1 MATALHLR
9 GQVESSGRSRQSIN
23 EREGYLVDMLAA
35 IILGVAAALLGL
47 GLGLAVERRRQ
58 ARLKMGAEE
67 QGKRI
72 IREAEREAEA
82 LRREADLE
90 VKDKMLQARTEFE
103 QETRTR
109 REELQ
114 SLEKRLNQRE
124 EILDRKLEA
133 LDRRDGEMAGREQA
147 LNSRVQAVAGE
158 EQRWGKLVEE
168 ARQTLERVAGLTAE
182 EAKAQLVGA
191 LEEEAKLHAASRIKR
206 IEDEAN
212 ETGDERAKQIIGR
225 AVCRVA
231 SEYIAEAAVS
241 VVDLPS
247 DDMKGRIIGR
257 EGRNI
262 RALEKATGIDIIVDD
277 TPETIILS
285 GFDSIRR
292 EVARI
297 AIQRLIQDGRIHPA
311 RIEETVEKVG
321 KEIEKDIREAGE
333 QACFELGITGLHPEL
348 VRMVGRLKYRYSY
361 SQNQLAHTKE
371 VASLSGILA
380 AELKLDARA
389 VKRAALLHDIGK
401 AADQGSETS
410 HALLSAELA
419 KKYNEDPKVVN
430 IVAAHHEEVAP
441 TCPEAVILQA
451 ADTLS
456 AARPGARREIMETY
470 VKRLAKLEE
479 IATSFKGVEKC
490 FAIQAGREVRVVVES
505 EQVNDQAAYTMA
517 REIAKRIED
526 EMEYP
531 GQIKVT
537 VIRETRAVEYAR

>member
-1 MATALHLR
+1 MEIWVTIVVALGMVVVGL
-9 GQVESSGRSRQSIN
+9 VAGRTLERQRKN
-23 EREGYLVDMLAA
+23 
-35 IILGVAAALLGL
+35 
-47 GLGLAVERRRQ
+47 
-58 ARLKMGAEE
+58 RLKQDAEE
-67 QGKRI
+67 EAKRI
-72 IREAEREAEA
+72 IRDTEREVES
-82 LRREADLE
+82 RRKEADLE
-90 VKDKMLQARTEFE
+90 IKDKALRARTEFE
-103 QETRTR
+103 QEFHTR
-109 REELQ
+109 REETQ
-114 SLEKRLNQRE
+114 SFEKRLNQRE
-124 EILDRKLEA
+124 EILDRKLE
-133 LDRRDGEMAGREQA
+133 LMDRREREMTAREQELHTRDQAVSKQEAHWQQLVAEAGRKLEQ
-147 LNSRVQAVAGE
+147 L
-158 EQRWGKLVEE
+158 
-168 ARQTLERVAGLTAE
+168 AGLTAE
-182 EAKAQLVGA
+182 EAKDQLLRA
-191 LEEEAKLHAASRIKR
+191 LEEEAKLHAAAHIKR
-206 IEDEAN
+206 IEDTAT
-212 ETGDERAKQIIGR
+212 ETGEDRAKQIIGR
-225 AVCRVA
+225 AICRIA
-231 SEYIAEAAVS
+231 SEYVAEAAVS

-292 EVARI
+292 EVARV

-311 RIEETVEKVG
+311 RIEETVEKVA
-321 KEIEKDIREAGE
+321 KEVEKDIREAGE

-348 VRMVGRLKYRYSY
+348 VRMVGRLKFRYSY

-371 VASLSGILA
+371 VTSLAGLLA
-380 AELKLDARA
+380 AELKLDVKA

-419 KKYNEDPKVVN
+419 KKYNEDARVVN
-430 IVAAHHEEVAP
+430 IIAAHHEEVAP
-441 TCPEAVILQA
+441 QYAEAVLLQA

-470 VKRLAKLEE
+470 VRRLAKLEE

-490 FAIQAGREVRVVVES
+490 FAIQAGREIRVVVGS
-505 EQVNDQAAYTMA
+505 EQISDQAAYVMA
-517 REIAKRIED
+517 RDIAKRIED

>member
-1 MATALHLR
+1 MMIL
-9 GQVESSGRSRQSIN
+9 
-23 EREGYLVDMLAA
+23 
-35 IILGVAAALLGL
+35 LGVAAALLGL
-47 GLGLAVERRRQ
+47 GLGLAMEKRRQ
-58 ARLKMGAEE
+58 ARLKLDAED
-67 QGKRI
+67 QAKRI
-72 IREAEREAEA
+72 VREAEREAEA
-82 LRREADLE
+82 CKREADLE
-90 VKDKMLQARTEFE
+90 VKDKMLQARTVFE
-103 QETRTR
+103 QETRAR

-114 SLEKRLNQRE
+114 GLDKRLNQRE
-124 EILDRKLEA
+124 EILDRKLEG
-133 LDRRDGEMAGREQA
+133 LDRRDREMGTQEQELKA
-147 LNSRVQAVAGE
+147 RVQAVV
-158 EQRWGKLVEE
+158 EQESNWNKLVEE
-168 ARQTLERVAGLTAE
+168 AKRKLEYVAGLTAE
-182 EAKAQLVGA
+182 EAKAQLMQA
-191 LEEEAKLHAASRIKR
+191 LEEEAKLHAAARIKR

-212 ETGDERAKQIIGR
+212 ELADERAKQIIGR
-225 AVCRVA
+225 VVCRIA
-231 SEYIAEAAVS
+231 SEYVAEAAVS

-285 GFDSIRR
+285 GFDSVRR
-292 EVARI
+292 EIARV

-311 RIEETVEKVG
+311 RIEETVEKVS

-333 QACFELGITGLHPEL
+333 QTCFELGITGLHPEL
-348 VRMVGRLKYRYSY
+348 TRMVGRLKYRYSY

-371 VASLSGILA
+371 VAALAGLLA
-380 AELKLDARA
+380 AELKMDIKA

-419 KKYNEDPKVVN
+419 KKYNEDPKVIN
-430 IVAAHHEEVAP
+430 IIAAHHEEVAP
-441 TCPEAVILQA
+441 TCPEAVLLQA

-479 IATSFKGVEKC
+479 IAISFKGVEKC
-490 FAIQAGREVRVVVES
+490 FAIQAGREIRVVVES
-505 EQVNDQAAYTMA
+505 EQINDQAAYIMA
-517 REIAKRIED
+517 RDIAKRIED

>member
-1 MATALHLR
+1 MTI
-9 GQVESSGRSRQSIN
+9 G
-23 EREGYLVDMLAA
+23 
-35 IILGVAAALLGL
+35 LGVLMVLAGL
-47 GLGLAVERRRQ
+47 GIGWMLQRQ
-58 ARLKMGAEE
+58 HQSRLRQEAEE
-67 QGKRI
+67 QAKRI
-72 IREAEREAEA
+72 LREAEREVEA
-82 LRREADLE
+82 RRREAELE

-103 QETRTR
+103 QESRTR
-109 REELQ
+109 REEVL

-124 EILDRKLEA
+124 EILDRKLEV
-133 LDRRDGEMAGREQA
+133 LDRRDRELTTAEQGLRA
-147 LNSRVQAVAGE
+147 RDQAVS
-158 EQRWGKLVEE
+158 QQE
-168 ARQTLERVAGLTAE
+168 ARWQQLVDEASRRLEQVAGLSAE
-182 EAKAQLVGA
+182 EAKAQLIKA
-191 LEEEAKLHAASRIKR
+191 MEEEARIEAAGRIKR
-206 IEDEAN
+206 LEDEAN
-212 ETGDERAKQIIGR
+212 EVGEERAKQIIGR
-225 AVCRVA
+225 AICRLS
-231 SEYIAEAAVS
+231 SEYVAEAAVS

-292 EVARI
+292 EVARVS
-297 AIQRLIQDGRIHPA
+297 IQRLIQDGRIHPA
-311 RIEETVEKVG
+311 RIEETVEKVT
-321 KEIEKDIREAGE
+321 KELEKDIRDAGE
-333 QACFELGITGLHPEL
+333 QACFELGISGLHPEL

-371 VASLSGILA
+371 VATLAGLLA
-380 AELKLDARA
+380 AEIGLDAKA

-401 AADQGSETS
+401 AADQGTETS

-419 KKYNEDPKVVN
+419 KKYNEDARVVN
-430 IVAAHHEEVAP
+430 IIAAHHEEVTP
-441 TCPEAVILQA
+441 QYPEAVLLQA

-470 VKRLAKLEE
+470 VRRLAKLEE

-490 FAIQAGREVRVVVES
+490 FAIQAGREIRVVVEG
-505 EQVNDQAAYTMA
+505 EQVSDQAAYVMA
-517 REIAKRIED
+517 RDIAKRIED

>member
-1 MATALHLR
+1 
-9 GQVESSGRSRQSIN
+9 
-23 EREGYLVDMLAA
+23 VDSWLIIGLA
-35 IILGVAAALLGL
+35 VAAGLLGL
-47 GLGLAVERRRQ
+47 GLGWVLQRQRHERHRQ
-58 ARLKMGAEE
+58 EAESE
-67 QGKRI
+67 AKRI
-72 IREAEREAEA
+72 LQEAQRDVEA
-82 LRREADLE
+82 RRKEADLE
-90 VKDKMLQARTEFE
+90 IKDRMLQVRTELE
-103 QETRTR
+103 HETRAR
-109 REELQ
+109 REEFQ
-114 SLEKRLNQRE
+114 AFEKRLGQRE
-124 EILDRKLEA
+124 EILDRKLEV
-133 LDRRDGEMAGREQA
+133 LDRRDRD
-147 LNSRVQAVAGE
+147 LAVRE
-158 EQRWGKLVEE
+158 EQVRARDTAVSKQEAHWTQLVTEATKNLERIAGLSSEE
-168 ARQTLERVAGLTAE
+168 ARG
-182 EAKAQLVGA
+182 QLMRG
-191 LEEEAKLHAASRIKR
+191 LEEDAKLQAAARIKR

-212 ETGDERAKQIIGR
+212 EMAEERAKQVVGR
-225 AVCRVA
+225 AVCRIA
-231 SEYIAEAAVS
+231 SEYVAEAAVS

-292 EVARI
+292 EIARQ
-297 AIQRLIQDGRIHPA
+297 AIQRLIQDGRIHPT
-311 RIEETVEKVG
+311 RIEETVEKVT
-321 KEIEKDIREAGE
+321 KELEKDIREAGE

-371 VASLSGILA
+371 VATLAGLLA
-380 AELKLDARA
+380 AEIGLDVKA

-401 AADQGSETS
+401 AADQGTEVS

-419 KKYNEDPKVVN
+419 KKYNEDPRVVN
-430 IVAAHHEEVAP
+430 IIAAHHEEVAP
-441 TCPEAVILQA
+441 QYAEAVLLQA

-490 FAIQAGREVRVVVES
+490 FAIQAGREIRVVVQS
-505 EQVNDQAAYTMA
+505 EQINDQAAYVMA
-517 REIAKRIED
+517 RDIAKRIEN

>member
-1 MATALHLR
+1 MEIWVTIVVALGMVAVGL
-9 GQVESSGRSRQSIN
+9 VAGRALERQRKN
-23 EREGYLVDMLAA
+23 
-35 IILGVAAALLGL
+35 
-47 GLGLAVERRRQ
+47 
-58 ARLKMGAEE
+58 RLKQDAEE
-67 QGKRI
+67 EAKRI
-72 IREAEREAEA
+72 IRDTEREVES
-82 LRREADLE
+82 RRKEADLE
-90 VKDKMLQARTEFE
+90 IKDKALRARTEFE
-103 QETRTR
+103 QEFHTR
-109 REELQ
+109 REETQ
-114 SLEKRLNQRE
+114 SFEKRLNQRE
-124 EILDRKLEA
+124 EILDRKLE
-133 LDRRDGEMAGREQA
+133 LMDRREREMTTREQELHSRDQTVSKQEAHWQQLVGEAGRKLEQ
-147 LNSRVQAVAGE
+147 L
-158 EQRWGKLVEE
+158 
-168 ARQTLERVAGLTAE
+168 AGLTAE
-182 EAKAQLVGA
+182 EAKDQLLRA
-191 LEEEAKLHAASRIKR
+191 LEEEAKLHGAAHIKR
-206 IEDEAN
+206 IEDTAT
-212 ETGDERAKQIIGR
+212 ETGEDRAKQIIGR
-225 AVCRVA
+225 AICRIA
-231 SEYIAEAAVS
+231 SEYVAEAAVS

-292 EVARI
+292 EVARV

-311 RIEETVEKVG
+311 RIEETVEKVA
-321 KEIEKDIREAGE
+321 KEVEKDIREAGE

-348 VRMVGRLKYRYSY
+348 VRMVGRLKFRYSY

-371 VASLSGILA
+371 VTSLAGLLA
-380 AELKLDARA
+380 AELKLDVKA

-419 KKYNEDPKVVN
+419 KKYNEDARVVN
-430 IVAAHHEEVAP
+430 IIAAHHEEVAP
-441 TCPEAVILQA
+441 QYAEAVLLQA

-470 VKRLAKLEE
+470 VRRLAKLEE

-490 FAIQAGREVRVVVES
+490 FAIQAGREIRVVVGS
-505 EQVNDQAAYTMA
+505 EQISDQAAYMMA
-517 REIAKRIED
+517 RDIAKRIED

>member
-1 MATALHLR
+1 MEIWVTIVVALGMVAVGL
-9 GQVESSGRSRQSIN
+9 VAGRALERQRKN
-23 EREGYLVDMLAA
+23 
-35 IILGVAAALLGL
+35 
-47 GLGLAVERRRQ
+47 
-58 ARLKMGAEE
+58 RLKQDAEE
-67 QGKRI
+67 EAKRI
-72 IREAEREAEA
+72 IRDTEREVES
-82 LRREADLE
+82 RRKEADLE
-90 VKDKMLQARTEFE
+90 IKDKALRARTEFE
-103 QETRTR
+103 QEFHTR
-109 REELQ
+109 REETQ
-114 SLEKRLNQRE
+114 SFEKRLNQRE
-124 EILDRKLEA
+124 EILDRKLE
-133 LDRRDGEMAGREQA
+133 LMDRREREMTTREQELHSRDQTVSKQEAHWQQLVGEAGRKLEQ
-147 LNSRVQAVAGE
+147 L
-158 EQRWGKLVEE
+158 
-168 ARQTLERVAGLTAE
+168 AGLTAE
-182 EAKAQLVGA
+182 EAKDQLLRA
-191 LEEEAKLHAASRIKR
+191 LEEEAKLHAAAHIKR
-206 IEDEAN
+206 IEDTAT
-212 ETGDERAKQIIGR
+212 ETGEDRAKQIIGR
-225 AVCRVA
+225 AICRIA
-231 SEYIAEAAVS
+231 SEYVAEAAVS

-292 EVARI
+292 EVARV

-311 RIEETVEKVG
+311 RIEETVEKVA
-321 KEIEKDIREAGE
+321 KEVEKDIREAGE

-348 VRMVGRLKYRYSY
+348 VRMVGRLKFRYSY

-371 VASLSGILA
+371 VTSLAGLLA
-380 AELKLDARA
+380 AELKLDVKA

-419 KKYNEDPKVVN
+419 KKYNEDARVVN
-430 IVAAHHEEVAP
+430 IIAAHHEEVAP
-441 TCPEAVILQA
+441 QYAEAVLLQA

-470 VKRLAKLEE
+470 VRRLAKLEE

-490 FAIQAGREVRVVVES
+490 FAIQAGREIRVVVGS
-505 EQVNDQAAYTMA
+505 EQISDQAAYMMA
-517 REIAKRIED
+517 RDIAKRIED

>member
-1 MATALHLR
+1 MWVTI
-9 GQVESSGRSRQSIN
+9 V
-23 EREGYLVDMLAA
+23 LVLAM
-35 IILGVAAALLGL
+35 GL
-47 GLGLAVERRRQ
+47 VGLASGWALERRRQ
-58 ARLKMGAEE
+58 DRLKRQAEDE
-67 QGKRI
+67 AKRV
-72 IREAEREAEA
+72 IREAEREADS
-82 LRREADLE
+82 RRKEADLE
-90 VKDKMLQARTEFE
+90 IKDRMLRARSEFE
-103 QETRTR
+103 QESRAR

-114 SLEKRLNQRE
+114 AFERRLNQRE
-124 EILDRKLEA
+124 EMLDRKLDL
-133 LDRRDGEMAGREQA
+133 LDRRDREQTTREQD
-147 LNSRVQAVAGE
+147 LRTREGAVAQQE
-158 EQRWGKLVEE
+158 SHWRRLVEE
-168 ARQTLERVAGLTAE
+168 GQRKLEQVAGLTAE
-182 EAKAQLVGA
+182 EAKAQLMHT
-191 LEEEAKLHAASRIKR
+191 LEEEAKLHAVSRIKR

-212 ETGDERAKQIIGR
+212 ETAEEKAKQIIGR
-225 AVCRVA
+225 AICRIA
-231 SEYIAEAAVS
+231 SEYVAEAAVS

-292 EVARI
+292 EIARV
-297 AIQRLIQDGRIHPA
+297 AIQRLIQDGRIHPT
-311 RIEETVEKVG
+311 RIEETVEKVA
-321 KEIEKDIREAGE
+321 KEVEKDIREAGE

-371 VASLSGILA
+371 VATLAGTLA
-380 AELKLDARA
+380 AEMGLDVKA

-401 AADQGSETS
+401 AADQGTETS

-419 KKYNEDPKVVN
+419 KKYNEDPRVVN
-430 IVAAHHEEVAP
+430 IIAAHHEEVAP
-441 TCPEAVILQA
+441 QFPEAVLLQA
-451 ADTLS
+451 ADSLS

-479 IATSFKGVEKC
+479 IATSFQGVEKC
-490 FAIQAGREVRVVVES
+490 FAIQAGREIRVVVES
-505 EQVNDQAAYTMA
+505 EQVNDQAAYVMA
-517 REIAKRIED
+517 RDIAKRIEN

>member
-1 MATALHLR
+1 MWL
-9 GQVESSGRSRQSIN
+9 
-23 EREGYLVDMLAA
+23 A
-35 IILGVAAALLGL
+35 IIVGGLVGALVGL
-47 GLGLAVERRRQ
+47 PVGLLLERRRQ
-58 ARLKMGAEE
+58 TRITQGAVAEA
-67 QGKRI
+67 QRI
-72 IREAEREAEA
+72 LREAERDAEA
-82 LRREADLE
+82 RRREADLE
-90 VKDKMLQARTEFE
+90 IKDKALQARTEVE
-103 QETRTR
+103 QDLRAR
-109 REELQ
+109 REEVQ
-114 SLEKRLNQRE
+114 SFEKRLSQRE

-133 LDRRDGEMAGREQA
+133 MDRREREMAGREQELKA
-147 LNSRVQAVAGE
+147 RDQAVGKQETQWAALI
-158 EQRWGKLVEE
+158 EQAQRKLE
-168 ARQTLERVAGLTAE
+168 QTAGLTAD
-182 EAKAQLVGA
+182 EAKAQLVQA
-191 LEEEAKLHAASRIKR
+191 LEEEAKLDAATRIKR
-206 IEDEAN
+206 IEDGAN
-212 ETGDERAKQIIGR
+212 ETGEERAKQIIGR
-225 AVCRVA
+225 AICRIA
-231 SEYIAEAAVS
+231 SEYVAEAAVS

-285 GFDSIRR
+285 GFDSVRR
-292 EVARI
+292 EVARV

-311 RIEETVEKVG
+311 RIEETVEKVE
-321 KEIEKDIREAGE
+321 KEVEKDIREAGE
-333 QACFELGITGLHPEL
+333 QTCFELGITGMHPEL

-371 VASLSGILA
+371 VASLAGLLA
-380 AELKLDARA
+380 AELKLDVKA

-419 KKYNEDPKVVN
+419 KKYNEDARVIN
-430 IVAAHHEEVAP
+430 IIAAHHEEVAP
-441 TCPEAVILQA
+441 QYPEAVLLQA

-470 VKRLAKLEE
+470 VRRLAKLEE

-490 FAIQAGREVRVVVES
+490 FAIQAGREVRVVVEG
-505 EQVNDQAAYTMA
+505 EQVNDQAAFVMA
-517 REIAKRIED
+517 RDIAKRIED

>member
-1 MATALHLR
+1 VEIWVTIVVALGMVAVGL
-9 GQVESSGRSRQSIN
+9 VAGRALERQRKN
-23 EREGYLVDMLAA
+23 
-35 IILGVAAALLGL
+35 
-47 GLGLAVERRRQ
+47 
-58 ARLKMGAEE
+58 RLKQDAEE
-67 QGKRI
+67 EAKRI
-72 IREAEREAEA
+72 IRDTEREVES
-82 LRREADLE
+82 RRKEADLE
-90 VKDKMLQARTEFE
+90 IKDKALRARTEFE
-103 QETRTR
+103 QEFHTR
-109 REELQ
+109 REETQ
-114 SLEKRLNQRE
+114 SFEKRLNQRE
-124 EILDRKLEA
+124 EILDRKLE
-133 LDRRDGEMAGREQA
+133 LMDRREREMTTREQELHTRDQAVSKQEAHWQQLVGEAGRKLEQ
-147 LNSRVQAVAGE
+147 L
-158 EQRWGKLVEE
+158 
-168 ARQTLERVAGLTAE
+168 AGLTAE
-182 EAKAQLVGA
+182 EAKDQLLRA
-191 LEEEAKLHAASRIKR
+191 LEEEAKLHAAAHIKR
-206 IEDEAN
+206 IEDTAT
-212 ETGDERAKQIIGR
+212 ETGEDRAKQIIGR
-225 AVCRVA
+225 AICRIA
-231 SEYIAEAAVS
+231 SEYVAEAAVS

-292 EVARI
+292 EVARV

-311 RIEETVEKVG
+311 RIEETVEKVA
-321 KEIEKDIREAGE
+321 KEVEKDIREAGE

-348 VRMVGRLKYRYSY
+348 VRMVGRLKFRYSY

-371 VASLSGILA
+371 VTSLAGLLA
-380 AELKLDARA
+380 AELKLDVKA

-419 KKYNEDPKVVN
+419 KKYNEDARVVN
-430 IVAAHHEEVAP
+430 IIAAHHEEVAP
-441 TCPEAVILQA
+441 QYAEAVLLQA

-470 VKRLAKLEE
+470 VRRLAKLEE

-490 FAIQAGREVRVVVES
+490 FAIQAGREIRVVVGS
-505 EQVNDQAAYTMA
+505 EQISDQAAYVMA
-517 REIAKRIED
+517 RDIAKRIED

>member
-1 MATALHLR
+1 VDSWLAIVLAL
-9 GQVESSGRSRQSIN
+9 
-23 EREGYLVDMLAA
+23 A
-35 IILGVAAALLGL
+35 LGLLGI
-47 GLGLAVERRRQ
+47 GLGWVLHRQRQERHRQ
-58 ARLKMGAEE
+58 EAEGE
-67 QGKRI
+67 AKRI
-72 IREAEREAEA
+72 LQEAQREVEA
-82 LRREADLE
+82 RRKEADLE
-90 VKDKMLQARTEFE
+90 IKDRMLQTRTELE
-103 QETRTR
+103 QETRAR
-109 REELQ
+109 REEFQ
-114 SLEKRLNQRE
+114 AFERRLTQRE
-124 EILDRKLEA
+124 EILDRKLEV
-133 LDRRDGEMAGREQA
+133 LDRRERDLAGREEQVRA
-147 LNSRVQAVAGE
+147 RDAAVSKQEGYWN
-158 EQRWGKLVEE
+158 QLVEE
-168 ARQTLERVAGLTAE
+168 ATKKLEHLAGMSSE
-182 EAKAQLVGA
+182 EARAQLMRA
-191 LEEEAKLHAASRIKR
+191 MEEEAKLQVAARIKR

-212 ETGDERAKQIIGR
+212 AAAEERAKQIIGR
-225 AVCRVA
+225 AICRIA
-231 SEYIAEAAVS
+231 SEYVAEAAVS

-285 GFDSIRR
+285 GFDSVRR
-292 EVARI
+292 EIARQ
-297 AIQRLIQDGRIHPA
+297 AIQRLIQDGRIHPT
-311 RIEETVEKVG
+311 RIEETVEKVT
-321 KEIEKDIREAGE
+321 KELEKDIREAGE

-371 VASLSGILA
+371 VATLAGLLA
-380 AELKLDARA
+380 AEIGLDVKA

-401 AADQGSETS
+401 AADQGTEVS

-419 KKYNEDPKVVN
+419 KKYNEDARVIN
-430 IVAAHHEEVAP
+430 IIAAHHEEVAP
-441 TCPEAVILQA
+441 QYPEAVLLQA

-490 FAIQAGREVRVVVES
+490 FAIQAGREIRVVVES
-505 EQVNDQAAYTMA
+505 EQVNDQAAFVMA
-517 REIAKRIED
+517 RDIAKRIES

>member
-1 MATALHLR
+1 MEIWVTIIVVALGMVAVGL
-9 GQVESSGRSRQSIN
+9 VAGRALERQRKN
-23 EREGYLVDMLAA
+23 
-35 IILGVAAALLGL
+35 
-47 GLGLAVERRRQ
+47 
-58 ARLKMGAEE
+58 RLKQDAEE
-67 QGKRI
+67 EAKRI
-72 IREAEREAEA
+72 IRDTEREVES
-82 LRREADLE
+82 RRKEADLE
-90 VKDKMLQARTEFE
+90 IKDKALRARTEFE
-103 QETRTR
+103 QEFHTR
-109 REELQ
+109 REETQ
-114 SLEKRLNQRE
+114 SFEKRLNQRE
-124 EILDRKLEA
+124 EILDRKLE
-133 LDRRDGEMAGREQA
+133 LMDRREREMTVREQE
-147 LNSRVQAVAGE
+147 LHTRDQAVGKQEAHWQQLVGEAGWKL
-158 EQRWGKLVEE
+158 EQL
-168 ARQTLERVAGLTAE
+168 AGLTAE
-182 EAKAQLVGA
+182 EAKDQLLRA
-191 LEEEAKLHAASRIKR
+191 LEEEAKLHAAAHIKR
-206 IEDEAN
+206 IEDTAT
-212 ETGDERAKQIIGR
+212 ETGEDRAKQIIGR
-225 AVCRVA
+225 AICRIA
-231 SEYIAEAAVS
+231 SEYVAEAAVS

-292 EVARI
+292 EVARV

-311 RIEETVEKVG
+311 RIEETVEKVA
-321 KEIEKDIREAGE
+321 KEVEKDIREAGE

-348 VRMVGRLKYRYSY
+348 VRMVGRLKFRYSY

-371 VASLSGILA
+371 VASLAGLLA
-380 AELKLDARA
+380 AELKLDVKA

-419 KKYNEDPKVVN
+419 KKYNEDARVVN
-430 IVAAHHEEVAP
+430 IIAAHHEEVAP
-441 TCPEAVILQA
+441 QYAEAVLLQA

-470 VKRLAKLEE
+470 VRRLAKLEE

-490 FAIQAGREVRVVVES
+490 FAIQAGREIRVVVGS
-505 EQVNDQAAYTMA
+505 EQISDQAAYMMA
-517 REIAKRIED
+517 RDIAKRIED

>member
-1 MATALHLR
+1 
-9 GQVESSGRSRQSIN
+9 V
-23 EREGYLVDMLAA
+23 
-35 IILGVAAALLGL
+35 ALLTAAVGLLIGL
-47 GLGLAVERRRQ
+47 GLQRQRHSRQKQEADEQAQRILRDAEREVEARR
-58 ARLKMGAEE
+58 
-67 QGKRI
+67 
-72 IREAEREAEA
+72 REAE
-82 LRREADLE
+82 LE
-90 VKDKMLQARTEFE
+90 IKDRMLQARTEFE
-103 QETRTR
+103 QESRVR
-109 REELQ
+109 RDELL
-114 SLEKRLNQRE
+114 SFEKRLNQRE
-124 EILDRKLEA
+124 EILDRKLEV
-133 LDRRDGEMAGREQA
+133 LDRRDRDLTALEHTLRGRDEQLGRQEA
-147 LNSRVQAVAGE
+147 EWRRLT
-158 EQRWGKLVEE
+158 EE
-168 ARQTLERVAGLTAE
+168 ANRKLEQVAGLTAE
-182 EAKAQLVGA
+182 EARAQLVQT
-191 LEEEAKLHAASRIKR
+191 L
-206 IEDEAN
+206 EDEAKIHAAARVKRLEDQAN
-212 ETGDERAKQIIGR
+212 ETAEERAKEIIGR
-225 AVCRVA
+225 AICRIA
-231 SEYIAEAAVS
+231 SEYVAEAAVS

-292 EVARI
+292 EIARV

-321 KEIEKDIREAGE
+321 KELEKDIREAGE
-333 QACFELGITGLHPEL
+333 HACFELGITGLHPEL

-371 VASLSGILA
+371 VAQLAALLA
-380 AELKLDARA
+380 AECKLDVKA

-401 AADQGSETS
+401 AADQGTESS

-419 KKYNEDPKVVN
+419 KKYNEEPRVVN
-430 IVAAHHEEVAP
+430 IIAAHHEEITP
-441 TCPEAVILQA
+441 QFPEAVILQA

-470 VKRLAKLEE
+470 VRRLAKLEE

-490 FAIQAGREVRVVVES
+490 FAIQAGREIRVVVEGEAVS
-505 EQVNDQAAYTMA
+505 DQGAYVMA
-517 REIAKRIED
+517 RDIAKRIED

>member
-1 MATALHLR
+1 MWVT
-9 GQVESSGRSRQSIN
+9 V
-23 EREGYLVDMLAA
+23 
-35 IILGVAAALLGL
+35 ILGVSVALI
-47 GLGLAVERRRQ
+47 GLAIGLALERQRQHRLRRQ
-58 ARLKMGAEE
+58 AGDEV
-67 QGKRI
+67 KRI
-72 IREAEREAEA
+72 LREAEREVEARRKEAE
-82 LRREADLE
+82 LE
-90 VKDKMLQARTEFE
+90 IKDKTLQARTEFE
-103 QETRTR
+103 QESRAR
-109 REELQ
+109 REEMQ
-114 SLEKRLNQRE
+114 TFERRLNQRE
-124 EILDRKLEA
+124 EILDRKLEV
-133 LDRRDGEMAGREQA
+133 LGRGEREVAGREQELRGRDA
-147 LNSRVQAVAGE
+147 TLTQQEA
-158 EQRWGKLVEE
+158 RWHQLVEE
-168 ARQTLERVAGLTAE
+168 AGRRLEQVAGLTAE
-182 EAKAQLVGA
+182 EAKAQIVQA
-191 LEEEAKLHAASRIKR
+191 LEEEAKLHAAARIKR
-206 IEDEAN
+206 VEDEAN
-212 ETGDERAKQIIGR
+212 ETAEERAKQVIGR
-225 AVCRVA
+225 AICRIA
-231 SEYIAEAAVS
+231 SEYVAEAAVS

-292 EVARI
+292 EIARV
-297 AIQRLIQDGRIHPA
+297 AIQRLIQDGRIHPT
-311 RIEETVEKVG
+311 RIEETVEKVT
-321 KEIEKDIREAGE
+321 KEVEKDIREAGE

-371 VASLSGILA
+371 VATLAGLLA
-380 AELKLDARA
+380 AELGLDVKA

-401 AADQGSETS
+401 AADQGTETS

-419 KKYNEDPKVVN
+419 KKYNEDARVVN
-430 IVAAHHEEVAP
+430 IIAAHHEEVAP
-441 TCPEAVILQA
+441 QYPEAVLLQA

-490 FAIQAGREVRVVVES
+490 FAIQAGREIRVVVES
-505 EQVNDQAAYTMA
+505 EHVNDQAAFVMA
-517 REIAKRIED
+517 RDIAKRIED

>member
-1 MATALHLR
+1 MEIWVIIVVALGMAAVGLVAGRAL
-9 GQVESSGRSRQSIN
+9 ERQRKN
-23 EREGYLVDMLAA
+23 
-35 IILGVAAALLGL
+35 
-47 GLGLAVERRRQ
+47 
-58 ARLKMGAEE
+58 RLKQDAEE
-67 QGKRI
+67 EAKRI
-72 IREAEREAEA
+72 IRDTEREVES
-82 LRREADLE
+82 RRKEADLE
-90 VKDKMLQARTEFE
+90 IKDKALRARTEFE
-103 QETRTR
+103 QEFHTR
-109 REELQ
+109 REETQ
-114 SLEKRLNQRE
+114 SFEKRLNQRE
-124 EILDRKLEA
+124 EILDRKLE
-133 LDRRDGEMAGREQA
+133 LMDRREREMTVREQELHTRDQAVGKQEAHWQQLVGEAGRKLEQ
-147 LNSRVQAVAGE
+147 L
-158 EQRWGKLVEE
+158 
-168 ARQTLERVAGLTAE
+168 AGLTAE
-182 EAKAQLVGA
+182 EAKDQLLRA
-191 LEEEAKLHAASRIKR
+191 LEEEAKLHAAAHIKR
-206 IEDEAN
+206 IEDTAT
-212 ETGDERAKQIIGR
+212 ETGEDRAKQIIGR
-225 AVCRVA
+225 AICRIA
-231 SEYIAEAAVS
+231 SEYVAEAAVS

-292 EVARI
+292 EVARV

-311 RIEETVEKVG
+311 RIEETVEKVA
-321 KEIEKDIREAGE
+321 KEVEKDIREAGE

-348 VRMVGRLKYRYSY
+348 VRMVGRLKFRYSY

-371 VASLSGILA
+371 VTSLAGLLA
-380 AELKLDARA
+380 AELKLDVKS

-419 KKYNEDPKVVN
+419 KKYNEDARVVN
-430 IVAAHHEEVAP
+430 IIAAHHEEVAP
-441 TCPEAVILQA
+441 QYAEAVLLQA

-470 VKRLAKLEE
+470 VRRLAKLEE

-490 FAIQAGREVRVVVES
+490 FAIQAGREIRVVVGS
-505 EQVNDQAAYTMA
+505 EQISDQAAYVMA
-517 REIAKRIED
+517 RDIAKRIED

>member
-1 MATALHLR
+1 MDSWLTI
-9 GQVESSGRSRQSIN
+9 G
-23 EREGYLVDMLAA
+23 LA
-35 IILGVAAALLGL
+35 VAAGLLGL
-47 GLGLAVERRRQ
+47 ALGWVLQRQRQERHRQ
-58 ARLKMGAEE
+58 EAQSEA
-67 QGKRI
+67 KRI
-72 IREAEREAEA
+72 IQDAQRDVEA
-82 LRREADLE
+82 RRKEADLE
-90 VKDKMLQARTEFE
+90 IKDRMLQARTELE
-103 QETRTR
+103 HETRAR
-109 REELQ
+109 REEFQ
-114 SLEKRLNQRE
+114 AFEKRLGQRE
-124 EILDRKLEA
+124 EILDRKLEV
-133 LDRRDGEMAGREQA
+133 LDRRDRDLAAR
-147 LNSRVQAVAGE
+147 E
-158 EQRWGKLVEE
+158 EQVRARDTAVSKQEAHWGQLVAE
-168 ARQTLERVAGLTAE
+168 ATKNLERVAGMTSE
-182 EAKAQLVGA
+182 EARAHLMRG
-191 LEEEAKLHAASRIKR
+191 LEEEAKLQAAARIKR

-212 ETGDERAKQIIGR
+212 ETAEERAKQVVGR
-225 AVCRVA
+225 AVCRIA
-231 SEYIAEAAVS
+231 SEYVAEAAVS

-292 EVARI
+292 EIARQ
-297 AIQRLIQDGRIHPA
+297 AIQRLIQDGRIHPT
-311 RIEETVEKVG
+311 RIEETVEKVT
-321 KEIEKDIREAGE
+321 KELEKDIREAGE

-371 VASLSGILA
+371 VATLAGLLA
-380 AELKLDARA
+380 AEIGLDVKA

-401 AADQGSETS
+401 AADQGTEVS

-419 KKYNEDPKVVN
+419 KKYNEDARVIN
-430 IVAAHHEEVAP
+430 IIAAHPEEVAP
-441 TCPEAVILQA
+441 QYPEAVLLQA

-490 FAIQAGREVRVVVES
+490 FAIQAGREIRVVVES
-505 EQVNDQAAYTMA
+505 EQINDQAAFVMA
-517 REIAKRIED
+517 RDIAKRIET

>member
-1 MATALHLR
+1 VGLVL
-9 GQVESSGRSRQSIN
+9 QRQ
-23 EREGYLVDMLAA
+23 
-35 IILGVAAALLGL
+35 
-47 GLGLAVERRRQ
+47 RQ
-58 ARLKMGAEE
+58 TRLKQEAEE
-67 QGKRI
+67 QAQRVLRDAAREVEARR
-72 IREAEREAEA
+72 REAE
-82 LRREADLE
+82 LE
-90 VKDKMLQARTEFE
+90 IKDKMLQARTEFE
-103 QETRTR
+103 QESRGR
-109 REELQ
+109 REELL
-114 SLEKRLNQRE
+114 SFEKRLNQRE
-124 EILDRKLEA
+124 EILDRKLEV
-133 LDRRDGEMAGREQA
+133 LDRRDRDQTSLEQTLKSREQS
-147 LNSRVQAVAGE
+147 LGQ
-158 EQRWGKLVEE
+158 QE
-168 ARQTLERVAGLTAE
+168 ARWRALTEDASRKLEQIAGLTAE
-182 EAKAQLVGA
+182 EARTQLIQA
-191 LEEEAKLHAASRIKR
+191 LEEEAKMHAAARIKR
-206 IEDEAN
+206 LEDQAN
-212 ETGDERAKQIIGR
+212 EAGEERAREIIGR
-225 AVCRVA
+225 AICRLA
-231 SEYIAEAAVS
+231 SEYVAEAAVS

-292 EVARI
+292 EIARV

-311 RIEETVEKVG
+311 RIEETVEKVT
-321 KEIEKDIREAGE
+321 KELEKDIREAGE
-333 QACFELGITGLHPEL
+333 QACFELGITGMHPEL

-371 VASLSGILA
+371 VAQLAGLLA
-380 AELKLDARA
+380 AEVKLDVKA

-401 AADQGSETS
+401 AADQGSESS

-419 KKYNEDPKVVN
+419 KKYNEDARVVN
-430 IVAAHHEEVAP
+430 IIAAHHEEIAP
-441 TCPEAVILQA
+441 QYPEAILLQA

-470 VKRLAKLEE
+470 VRRLAKLEE

-490 FAIQAGREVRVVVES
+490 FAIQAGREVRVVVEGEAVS
-505 EQVNDQAAYTMA
+505 DQGAFVMA
-517 REIAKRIED
+517 RDIAKRIED

>member
-1 MATALHLR
+1 VEIWVTIVVALGMVAVGL
-9 GQVESSGRSRQSIN
+9 VAGRALERQRKN
-23 EREGYLVDMLAA
+23 
-35 IILGVAAALLGL
+35 
-47 GLGLAVERRRQ
+47 
-58 ARLKMGAEE
+58 RLKQDAEE
-67 QGKRI
+67 EAKRI
-72 IREAEREAEA
+72 IRDTEREVES
-82 LRREADLE
+82 RRKEADLE
-90 VKDKMLQARTEFE
+90 IKDKALRARTEFE
-103 QETRTR
+103 QEFHTR
-109 REELQ
+109 REETQ
-114 SLEKRLNQRE
+114 SFEKRLNQRE
-124 EILDRKLEA
+124 EILDRKLE
-133 LDRRDGEMAGREQA
+133 LMDRREREMTTREQELHSRDQTVSKQEAHWQQLVGEAGRKLEQ
-147 LNSRVQAVAGE
+147 L
-158 EQRWGKLVEE
+158 
-168 ARQTLERVAGLTAE
+168 AGLTAE
-182 EAKAQLVGA
+182 EAKDQLLRA
-191 LEEEAKLHAASRIKR
+191 LEEEAKLHAAAHIKR
-206 IEDEAN
+206 IEDTAT
-212 ETGDERAKQIIGR
+212 ETGEDRAKQIIGR
-225 AVCRVA
+225 AICRIA
-231 SEYIAEAAVS
+231 SEYVAEAAVS

-292 EVARI
+292 EVARV

-311 RIEETVEKVG
+311 RIEETVEKVA
-321 KEIEKDIREAGE
+321 KEVEKDIREAGE

-348 VRMVGRLKYRYSY
+348 VRMVGRLKFRYSY

-371 VASLSGILA
+371 VTSLAGLLA
-380 AELKLDARA
+380 AELKLDVKA

-419 KKYNEDPKVVN
+419 KKYNEDARVVN
-430 IVAAHHEEVAP
+430 IIAAHHEEVAP
-441 TCPEAVILQA
+441 QYAEAVLLQA

-470 VKRLAKLEE
+470 VRRLAKLEE

-490 FAIQAGREVRVVVES
+490 FAIQAGREIRVVVGS
-505 EQVNDQAAYTMA
+505 EQISDQAAYMMA
-517 REIAKRIED
+517 RDIAKRIED

>member
-1 MATALHLR
+1 MEIWVTIVVALGMVVVGL
-9 GQVESSGRSRQSIN
+9 VAGRALERQRKN
-23 EREGYLVDMLAA
+23 
-35 IILGVAAALLGL
+35 
-47 GLGLAVERRRQ
+47 
-58 ARLKMGAEE
+58 RLKQDAEE
-67 QGKRI
+67 EAKRI
-72 IREAEREAEA
+72 IRDTEREVES
-82 LRREADLE
+82 RRKEADLE
-90 VKDKMLQARTEFE
+90 IKDKALRARTEFE
-103 QETRTR
+103 QEFHTR
-109 REELQ
+109 REETQ
-114 SLEKRLNQRE
+114 SFEKRLNQRE
-124 EILDRKLEA
+124 EILDRKLE
-133 LDRRDGEMAGREQA
+133 LMDRREREMTTREQELHTRDQAVSKQEARWQQLVDEAGRKLEQ
-147 LNSRVQAVAGE
+147 L
-158 EQRWGKLVEE
+158 
-168 ARQTLERVAGLTAE
+168 AGLTAE
-182 EAKAQLVGA
+182 EAKDQLLRA
-191 LEEEAKLHAASRIKR
+191 LEEEAKLHAAAHIKR
-206 IEDEAN
+206 IEDTAT
-212 ETGDERAKQIIGR
+212 ETGEDRAKQIIGR
-225 AVCRVA
+225 AICRIA
-231 SEYIAEAAVS
+231 SEYVAEAAVS

-292 EVARI
+292 EVARV

-311 RIEETVEKVG
+311 RIEETVEKVA
-321 KEIEKDIREAGE
+321 KEVEKDIREAGE

-348 VRMVGRLKYRYSY
+348 VRMVGRLKFRYSY

-371 VASLSGILA
+371 VTSLAGLLA
-380 AELKLDARA
+380 AELKLDVKA

-419 KKYNEDPKVVN
+419 KKYNEDPRVVN
-430 IVAAHHEEVAP
+430 IIAAHHEEVAP
-441 TCPEAVILQA
+441 QYAEAVLLQA

-470 VKRLAKLEE
+470 VRRLAKLEE

-490 FAIQAGREVRVVVES
+490 FAIQAGREIRVVVGS
-505 EQVNDQAAYTMA
+505 EQISDQAAYVMA
-517 REIAKRIED
+517 RDIAKRIED

>member
-1 MATALHLR
+1 MWVTIVLVLAMGLVGLVGGWAL
-9 GQVESSGRSRQSIN
+9 Q
-23 EREGYLVDMLAA
+23 
-35 IILGVAAALLGL
+35 
-47 GLGLAVERRRQ
+47 RRRQ
-58 ARLKMGAEE
+58 DRLKQQAEDE
-67 QGKRI
+67 AKRL
-72 IREAEREAEA
+72 IREVEREVEA
-82 LRREADLE
+82 RRKEADLE
-90 VKDKMLQARTEFE
+90 IKAKMLQARTEFE
-103 QETRTR
+103 QESRTR

-114 SLEKRLNQRE
+114 AFDRRLNQRE
-124 EILDRKLEA
+124 EILDRKLEV
-133 LDRRDGEMAGREQA
+133 LDRRDREQTGREQE
-147 LNSRVQAVAGE
+147 LRTREGAVAQQE
-158 EQRWGKLVEE
+158 AHWRRLTEE
-168 ARQTLERVAGLTAE
+168 AQRTLERVAGLTAE
-182 EAKAQLVGA
+182 EAKTSLMHAMEA
-191 LEEEAKLHAASRIKR
+191 EAKLHAANRIKR

-212 ETGDERAKQIIGR
+212 ETAEEKAKQIIGR
-225 AVCRVA
+225 AICRIA
-231 SEYIAEAAVS
+231 SEYVAEAAVS

-292 EVARI
+292 EIARV
-297 AIQRLIQDGRIHPA
+297 AIQRLIQDGRIHPT
-311 RIEETVEKVG
+311 RIEETVEKVT
-321 KEIEKDIREAGE
+321 KEVEKDIREAGE
-333 QACFELGITGLHPEL
+333 QACFELGITALHPEL

-371 VASLSGILA
+371 VATLAGMLA
-380 AELKLDARA
+380 AELGLDVRA

-401 AADQGSETS
+401 AADQGTETS

-419 KKYNEDPKVVN
+419 KKYNEDPRVVN
-430 IVAAHHEEVAP
+430 IIAAHHEEVAP
-441 TCPEAVILQA
+441 QFPEAILLQA
-451 ADTLS
+451 ADSLS

-479 IATSFKGVEKC
+479 IATSFQGVEKC
-490 FAIQAGREVRVVVES
+490 YAIQAGREIRVVVES
-505 EQVNDQAAYTMA
+505 EQVNDQAAFVMA
-517 REIAKRIED
+517 RDIAKRIES

>member
-1 MATALHLR
+1 MEIWVTIVVALGMVLV
-9 GQVESSGRSRQSIN
+9 GLIAGRALERQRKN
-23 EREGYLVDMLAA
+23 
-35 IILGVAAALLGL
+35 
-47 GLGLAVERRRQ
+47 
-58 ARLKMGAEE
+58 RLKQDAEE
-67 QGKRI
+67 EAKRI
-72 IREAEREAEA
+72 IRDTEREVES
-82 LRREADLE
+82 RRKEADLE
-90 VKDKMLQARTEFE
+90 IKDKALRARTEFE
-103 QETRTR
+103 QEFHTR
-109 REELQ
+109 REETQ
-114 SLEKRLNQRE
+114 SFEKRLNQRE
-124 EILDRKLEA
+124 EILDRKLE
-133 LDRRDGEMAGREQA
+133 LMDRREREMTAREQELHTRDQAVSKQEAHWQQLVAEAGRKLEQ
-147 LNSRVQAVAGE
+147 L
-158 EQRWGKLVEE
+158 
-168 ARQTLERVAGLTAE
+168 AGLTAE
-182 EAKAQLVGA
+182 EAKDQLLRA
-191 LEEEAKLHAASRIKR
+191 LEEEAKLHAAAHIKR
-206 IEDEAN
+206 IEDTAT
-212 ETGDERAKQIIGR
+212 ETGEDRAKQIIGR
-225 AVCRVA
+225 AICRIA
-231 SEYIAEAAVS
+231 SEYVAEAAVS

-292 EVARI
+292 EVARV

-311 RIEETVEKVG
+311 RIEETVEKVA
-321 KEIEKDIREAGE
+321 KEVEKDIREAGE

-348 VRMVGRLKYRYSY
+348 VRMVGRLKFRYSY

-371 VASLSGILA
+371 VTSLAGLLA
-380 AELKLDARA
+380 AELKLDVKA

-419 KKYNEDPKVVN
+419 KKYNEDARVVN
-430 IVAAHHEEVAP
+430 IIAAHHEEVAP
-441 TCPEAVILQA
+441 QYAEAVLLQA

-470 VKRLAKLEE
+470 VRRLAKLEE

-490 FAIQAGREVRVVVES
+490 FAIQAGREIRVVVGS
-505 EQVNDQAAYTMA
+505 EQISDQAAYVMA
-517 REIAKRIED
+517 RDIAKRIED